1 MLDKETSKI
10 EIDKI
15 GEEKNLLDEMFQE
28 KLKKNLKVCAT
39 LDKDYPNPLEE
50 NNLEVELK
58 KTLNIYSKLPSEEK
72 RPEFEEE
79 LKELVLHKLESTIS
93 ETKPRL
99 VEQEIHFHDNLK
111 NKTSIQKDK
120 TSSKEQN
127 QPQLKTIVTERIKS
141 TRLRD
146 RLKTPITP
154 ITPTPI
160 KKDKK
165 VIKDIKKSS
174 IGTSKTFFSEDI
186 MQKIRF
192 LYHKVKAI
200 EELLQKR
207 DSEIDII
214 NLQLLHEYANF
225 LNVNYKTQSQI
236 KILRELDISPS
247 FYDPI
252 EKRDIQI
259 WDLMLECARVYFIL
273 GKVYSLISNFYE
285 TKNDFN
291 NAISCMINCS
301 KAFKTGAY
309 FSAAQTR
316 HEDTGTVLSA
326 ENLEIKSEETRIIA
340 QNLAI
345 KKDSD
350 DLFLTSK
357 MYSGLAALLN
367 RLHFLKKY
375 ESIEE
380 NQIRAL
386 ISYYKGKACHLKA
399 KGTVNSS
406 SNMEIYDDINV
417 INLQKKA
424 NYYFIYCEEIW
435 ENLLKNPREVPEDQI
450 IQIKNYLISVNEE
463 IMENDVEMI
472 DSTMAEK
479 IQDPEPFI
487 AIPENLSFCMPKSTK
502 FLTNY
507 PNTVMEKKSMDF
519 VNSEQA
525 SKHNDPITLKN
536 QKAGIGRTIKQIRIL
551 YENGDIDI
559 NKFTELFE
567 KYSTRIIEIE
577 EKISQLKSLK
587 NPK

>member
-1 MLDKETSKI
+1 MLEKKNSKI

-15 GEEKNLLDEMFQE
+15 AEDKNVLDEMFQE
-28 KLKKNLKVCAT
+28 KLKKNLIVCAP
-39 LDKDYPNPLEE
+39 LDKDYPNTLEE
-50 NNLEVELK
+50 NDLEVELK
-58 KTLNIYSKLPSEEK
+58 KTLNIYSKLPLGE
-72 RPEFEEE
+72 RHQEFEEE
-79 LKELVLHKLESTIS
+79 LKDLVLHKLDLSTPEI
-93 ETKPRL
+93 KPRFIK
-99 VEQEIHFHDNLK
+99 QEIHFHDNLK
-111 NKTSIQKDK
+111 SKSTNQKDK
-120 TSSKEQN
+120 PLPPEK
-127 QPQLKTIVTERIKS
+127 PKTIIKEKIIS
-141 TRLRD
+141 TRVRD

-154 ITPTPI
+154 I
-160 KKDKK
+160 KKDSNE
-165 VIKDIKKSS
+165 IKDHKKSS
-174 IGTSKTFFSEDI
+174 TTTSKTFFTEDV

-192 LYHKVKAI
+192 LHYKVKAI

-207 DSEIDII
+207 DSEIDIN

-236 KILRELDISPS
+236 KVLRELEISPR

-252 EKRDIQI
+252 EKREIQI

-273 GKVYSLISNFYE
+273 GKVYSLLSTFYE

-291 NAISCMINCS
+291 GAISCMINCS
-301 KAFKTGAY
+301 KSFKTAAY

-316 HEDTGTVLSA
+316 HEDIGTVLIP

-345 KKDSD
+345 KKESD

-367 RLHFLKKY
+367 RLHFLKSY

-380 NQIRAL
+380 IQIRAL

-399 KGTVNSS
+399 KGMLISS
-406 SNMEIYDDINV
+406 NNMEIYDDIDV

-424 NYYFIYCEEIW
+424 NYYFLYCEEIW
-435 ENLLKNPREVPEDQI
+435 EKLLKNHHEIPEDQI
-450 IQIKNYLISVNEE
+450 EQLKNYLATVNEE
-463 IMENDVEMI
+463 IMENDVELI

-487 AIPENLSFCMPKSTK
+487 AIPENLSFCMPKSTI

-507 PNTVMEKKSMDF
+507 PNTVMEKKSMEF

-525 SKHNDPITLKN
+525 SRSNDPKTLKN
-536 QKAGIGRTIKQIRIL
+536 QKAGIGRTIQQVRIL
-551 YENGDIDI
+551 YENGDIDV

-567 KYSTRIIEIE
+567 KYSTKIIEIE
-577 EKISQLKSLK
+577 ERLSQLKGL
-587 NPK
+587 NTT

>member
-1 MLDKETSKI
+1 
-10 EIDKI
+10 
-15 GEEKNLLDEMFQE
+15 
-28 KLKKNLKVCAT
+28 
-39 LDKDYPNPLEE
+39 
-50 NNLEVELK
+50 
-58 KTLNIYSKLPSEEK
+58 
-72 RPEFEEE
+72 
-79 LKELVLHKLESTIS
+79 
-93 ETKPRL
+93 
-99 VEQEIHFHDNLK
+99 
-111 NKTSIQKDK
+111 
-120 TSSKEQN
+120 
-127 QPQLKTIVTERIKS
+127 
-141 TRLRD
+141 
-146 RLKTPITP
+146 
-154 ITPTPI
+154 
-160 KKDKK
+160 
-165 VIKDIKKSS
+165 
-174 IGTSKTFFSEDI
+174 

-192 LYHKVKAI
+192 LHYKVKAI
-200 EELLQKR
+200 EELLHKR
-207 DSEIDII
+207 DSEIDVS
-214 NLQLLHEYANF
+214 NLQLLHEYVNF
-225 LNVNYKTQSQI
+225 INVNYKTQSQI
-236 KILRELDISPS
+236 KVLRELDISPS
-247 FYDPI
+247 FHDPI
-252 EKRDIQI
+252 EKREIQI
-259 WDLMLECARVYFIL
+259 WDLMLECARVFFIL

-291 NAISCMINCS
+291 SAISCMINCS
-301 KAFKTGAY
+301 KAFKTAAY

-316 HEDTGTVLSA
+316 QEDIGTVLSA

-367 RLHFLKKY
+367 RLHFLKNYK
-375 ESIEE
+375 SIEE
-380 NQIRAL
+380 IQIRAL

-399 KGTVNSS
+399 KGMFNSS
-406 SNMEIYDDINV
+406 NNIEIYDDIDV

-435 ENLLKNPREVPEDQI
+435 EKLLKNRREVPEDEI
-450 IQIKNYLISVNEE
+450 EQIKNYLATVNEE
-463 IMENDVEMI
+463 IMENDVELI

-525 SKHNDPITLKN
+525 FKPNDPNTLKN

-551 YENGDIDI
+551 YENGDIDV

-577 EKISQLKSLK
+577 ERLSQLNDLK

>member
-1 MLDKETSKI
+1 MLEKEQSKI
-10 EIDKI
+10 EIEKIIEDK
-15 GEEKNLLDEMFQE
+15 NVLDEMFQD

-39 LDKDYPNPLEE
+39 LDKDYPNTLEE
-50 NNLEVELK
+50 SDLEVELK
-58 KTLNIYSKLPSEEK
+58 KTLNIYSRLPSEGK
-72 RPEFEEE
+72 RPDFEAE
-79 LKELVLHKLESTIS
+79 LKEIVLHKLDSTTYS
-93 ETKPRL
+93 EMKPRL
-99 VEQEIHFHDNLK
+99 VEQEIHYHDNLK
-111 NKTSIQKDK
+111 SKPIIQKEK
-120 TSSKEQN
+120 IPLKK
-127 QPQLKTIVTERIKS
+127 QPKIIVKKKIKS
-141 TRLRD
+141 SRVKE
-146 RLKTPITP
+146 RLK
-154 ITPTPI
+154 PTTIPI

-165 VIKDIKKSS
+165 EIKNIKKSG
-174 IGTSKTFFSEDI
+174 IGTSKTFFTEDI

-192 LYHKVKAI
+192 LHYRVKAI
-200 EELLQKR
+200 EDLLQKR
-207 DSEIDII
+207 DSEIDIN

-247 FYDPI
+247 FYDSI

-259 WDLMLECARVYFIL
+259 WDLMLECARVYFIV

-301 KAFKTGAY
+301 KAFKTAAY

-316 HEDTGTVLSA
+316 QENTGTVLSA
-326 ENLEIKSEETRIIA
+326 KNLEIKSVETRIIA

-380 NQIRAL
+380 SQLRAL

-399 KGTVNSS
+399 KGMANSS
-406 SNMEIYDDINV
+406 NNMEIYDDINV

-435 ENLLKNPREVPEDQI
+435 EKLLKSPHEVPEDQI
-450 IQIKNYLISVNEE
+450 AQIQNYLITVNEE
-463 IMENDVEMI
+463 IMENDVELI

-487 AIPENLSFCMPKSTK
+487 AIPDNLSFCMPKSTK

-507 PNTVMEKKSMDF
+507 PNTIMEKKSMDF

-525 SKHNDPITLKN
+525 SKPNDPNTLKN

-551 YENGDIDI
+551 YESGDIDV

-577 EKISQLKSLK
+577 EKISQLKKGK
-587 NPK
+587 NPQ

>member
-1 MLDKETSKI
+1 MEKEQSKI
-10 EIDKI
+10 EIEKI
-15 GEEKNLLDEMFQE
+15 IEDKNLLDEMFQD

-39 LDKDYPNPLEE
+39 LDKDYPNTLEE
-50 NNLEVELK
+50 SDLEVELK
-58 KTLNIYSKLPSEEK
+58 KTLNVYSRLPSDGK
-72 RPEFEEE
+72 RPDFEAE
-79 LKELVLHKLESTIS
+79 LKDIVLHKLDSTTYS

-99 VEQEIHFHDNLK
+99 VEQEIHYHNNLK
-111 NKTSIQKDK
+111 SKPIIQKEK
-120 TSSKEQN
+120 IPLKK
-127 QPQLKTIVTERIKS
+127 QPKTIVKERIKS
-141 TRLRD
+141 SRLKD
-146 RLKTPITP
+146 RLKPTT
-154 ITPTPI
+154 TPI
-160 KKDKK
+160 KKDK
-165 VIKDIKKSS
+165 IKDIKKSG
-174 IGTSKTFFSEDI
+174 IGTSKTFFNEDI

-192 LYHKVKAI
+192 LHYKVKAI
-200 EELLQKR
+200 EDLLQKR
-207 DSEIDII
+207 DSEINID

-247 FYDPI
+247 FYDSI

-273 GKVYSLISNFYE
+273 GKVYSLISNYYE

-301 KAFKTGAY
+301 KAFKTAAY

-316 HEDTGTVLSA
+316 QENTGTVLSA

-340 QNLAI
+340 QHLAI

-367 RLHFLKKY
+367 RLHFLKQY

-380 NQIRAL
+380 NQLRAL

-399 KGTVNSS
+399 KGMVNSS
-406 SNMEIYDDINV
+406 SNVEIYDDINV

-435 ENLLKNPREVPEDQI
+435 EKLLKNHHEVPEDQI
-450 IQIKNYLISVNEE
+450 DQIKNYLVTVNEE
-463 IMENDVEMI
+463 IMENDVELI

-525 SKHNDPITLKN
+525 SKPNDPNTLKN

-551 YENGDIDI
+551 YENGDIDV

>member
-1 MLDKETSKI
+1 MLEKEQSKI
-10 EIDKI
+10 EIEKIIEDK
-15 GEEKNLLDEMFQE
+15 NVLDEMFQD
-28 KLKKNLKVCAT
+28 KLKKNLKVCVT
-39 LDKDYPNPLEE
+39 LDKDYPNTFKESD
-50 NNLEVELK
+50 LEVELK
-58 KTLNIYSKLPSEEK
+58 KTLNIYSRLPSEGK
-72 RPEFEEE
+72 RPDFEAE
-79 LKELVLHKLESTIS
+79 LKEIVLHKLDSTTYS

-99 VEQEIHFHDNLK
+99 VEQEIHYHDNLK
-111 NKTSIQKDK
+111 SKPVIQKEK
-120 TSSKEQN
+120 IPLKK
-127 QPQLKTIVTERIKS
+127 QPKTIVKEKIKS
-141 TRLRD
+141 SRVKE
-146 RLKTPITP
+146 RLK
-154 ITPTPI
+154 PTTIPI

-165 VIKDIKKSS
+165 EIKDIKKSG
-174 IGTSKTFFSEDI
+174 IGTSKTFFTEDI

-192 LYHKVKAI
+192 LHYRVKAI
-200 EELLQKR
+200 EDLLQKR
-207 DSEIDII
+207 DSEIDIN

-247 FYDPI
+247 FYDSI

-301 KAFKTGAY
+301 KAFKTAAY

-316 HEDTGTVLSA
+316 QENTGTVLSA
-326 ENLEIKSEETRIIA
+326 KNLEIKSEETRIIA

-380 NQIRAL
+380 SQLRAL

-399 KGTVNSS
+399 KGMANSS

-435 ENLLKNPREVPEDQI
+435 EKLLKSHPEVPEDQI
-450 IQIKNYLISVNEE
+450 AQIQNYLITVNEE
-463 IMENDVEMI
+463 IMENDVELI

-525 SKHNDPITLKN
+525 SKPNDPNILKN

-551 YENGDIDI
+551 YESGDIDV

-577 EKISQLKSLK
+577 EKISHLKKGK
-587 NPK
+587 NPQ